1 MRTGR
6 YQVYFVELLHE
17 IDKSTFTVSC
27 VCKQREGRTH
37 VMDEE
42 DITGTGESDGE
53 QDDQR
58 SVMRLRRIRQRGF
71 GE

>member
-1 MRTGR
+1 MRTRR

-17 IDKSTFTVSC
+17 NDRSTFTVSC
-27 VCKQREGRTH
+27 VCKQREGRSH

-42 DITGTGESDGE
+42 DITGTDESDGE
-53 QDDQR
+53 QDGQC
-58 SVMRLRRIRQRGF
+58 SVMRLRRVRQRGF